1 MDGAHRISSDNVR
14 KVLTKA
20 VLKTQQFLGL
30 SKADLA
36 RILGVSPA
44 SVSRMAGGHFLL
56 GTNTKEWELAALLV
70 RLYRGLDAIMAGDE
84 AAMRAWMTHHN
95 HDLNGHP
102 NQLIRHITGLVDSV
116 AYVDAFRAKV

>member
-1 MDGAHRISSDNVR
+1 MDGAQQISSDNGR
-14 KVLTKA
+14 AVLTKA
-20 VLKTQQFLGL
+20 VLKAQQLLGL

-56 GTNTKEWELAALLV
+56 GTATKEWELAALLV

-84 AAMRAWMTHHN
+84 AAMRAWMTHLN